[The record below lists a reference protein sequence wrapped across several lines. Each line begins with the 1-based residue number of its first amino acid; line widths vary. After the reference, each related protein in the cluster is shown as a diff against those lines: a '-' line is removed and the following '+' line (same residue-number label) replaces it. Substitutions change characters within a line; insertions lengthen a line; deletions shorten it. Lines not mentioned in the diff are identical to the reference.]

1 MNNVARMRSCL
12 AAFNRWAVQGER
24 HMATATP
31 KVTTDPPAVMKKRK
45 EIYQMYGTKFSQVK
59 EDYPLIPLF
68 ACLGF
73 AIVLAASYTFR
84 LATNNIDVTWAKNSV
99 GYEPWQKE
107 ANRQWK
113 MISVNA
119 DWSKNPNAEGA
130 ALSSELHQKYLAD
143 KKEKKAAEAE

>member
-1 MNNVARMRSCL
+1 V
-12 AAFNRWAVQGER
+12 AFNRWAVQGER
-24 HMATATP
+24 KMATASP
-31 KVTTDPPAVMKKRK
+31 KVTVDPPPMKKRR
-45 EIYQMYGTKFSQVK
+45 EIYQMYGLKLSQVK

-113 MISVNA
+113 MVSINR
-119 DWSKNPNAEGA
+119 DWTQNPNAEGA
-130 ALSSELHQKYLAD
+130 ALSGELHQKYLAAS
-143 KKEKKAAEAE
+143 KEKKAAEAE